1 MLNVIKYAMRTNYII
16 YDVRSHSNVVC
27 SDCETQSGN
36 DFYLLLLT
44 TMRDE
49 AESYESLKSKCIDM
63 HSAIDLHP
71 MINEPRI
78 IFDPLV
84 ETVNFQSRYLLENYT
99 DILNRNV
106 VPVNVAGDKDCLFH
120 VIQSFYQELSIDE
133 IRTRCIDELCLYEEH
148 YSTTATSM
156 ALELVDDKSVE
167 KHVLDILSSHQYSG
181 VLTLA
186 ALLLVLMRSIQWV
199 CPHVND
205 DNRYSE
211 ILNTIRLFGKFV
223 QLIYC

>member
-1 MLNVIKYAMRTNYII
+1 MRTNCVIC
-16 YDVRSHSNVVC
+16 DARSESNVVC

-44 TMRDE
+44 NMRDE
-49 AESYESLKSKCIDM
+49 AESYESLKSKCIDI

-106 VPVNVAGDKDCLFH
+106 VPVNVTGDKDCLFH
-120 VIQSFYQELSIDE
+120 AIQSFYEELSIDE
-133 IRTRCIDELCLYEEH
+133 IRTRCTDELCLYEQH

-156 ALELVDDKSVE
+156 TLEPADNESVE
-167 KHVLDILSSHQYSG
+167 KHVLGILSSHRYSG

-186 ALLLVLMRSIQWV
+186 ALLLVLMR
-199 CPHVND
+199 
-205 DNRYSE
+205 
-211 ILNTIRLFGKFV
+211 
-223 QLIYC
+223 LI